1 MEAEVFG
8 RMVKIDDKEYF
19 VMCIPKT
26 PFSEVLRRASEM
38 VADEERK
45 AYEASPDYVAY
56 RQAVDSI

>member
-1 MEAEVFG
+1 MFG
-8 RMVKIDDKEYF
+8 RTVVIDGKTWV
-19 VMCIPKT
+19 VMCTPKT

-45 AYEASPDYVAY
+45 AYEASPNYVAY